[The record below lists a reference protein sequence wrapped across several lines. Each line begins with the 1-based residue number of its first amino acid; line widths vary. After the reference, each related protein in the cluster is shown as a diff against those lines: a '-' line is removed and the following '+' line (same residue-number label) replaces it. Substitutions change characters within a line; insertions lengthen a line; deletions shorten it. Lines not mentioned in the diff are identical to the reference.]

1 MKYKI
6 TEGTPFILAG
16 VAKYGNQG
24 SSSHQKENQHGSKNS
39 KITFDFDLPS
49 FTFDIDKEALKREA
63 LKAKEEAIKLKEAAL
78 RATDEFVNTYKQHY
92 DEQNKTT
99 PDSRSSNASS
109 PDDSAN
115 EVHSEKEETS
125 EKEVDSTSEEASQTD
140 SDGYTQTS
148 NEDSTDTQEKAKR
161 EDDEFTRYFNEFGKQ
176 MNAFGSAMGEYGKNI
191 GKSMESWS
199 KNFDKVFTKEWAEQ
213 MESSIKDIFNVEPKT
228 PHHRP
233 HPFGH
238 EFVKEF
244 NRHWTGSYS
253 TEDYSLWQ
261 LESLF
266 NELYSNNAELQQA
279 DLSPEAFYEVQ
290 CNDLGTTMHDDLLLV
305 GCQVKSAK
313 GLPYSVVV
321 QRLVP
326 EQWLIVK
333 LTQEEYNKDWM
344 KQVEKL
350 EILKD
355 YSLDSYFILRHFKSK
370 EKQQASSYKIY
381 IPLKEVR

>member
-6 TEGTPFILAG
+6 VEGTPFILAG

-24 SSSHQKENQHGSKNS
+24 TNTYQKGTHQRPKSS
-39 KITFDFDLPS
+39 KISFDFDLPS

-63 LKAKEEAIKLKEAAL
+63 LKAKEEALKFTEAAL

-92 DEQNKTT
+92 DSQNKTNSES
-99 PDSRSSNASS
+99 PESDS
-109 PDDSAN
+109 
-115 EVHSEKEETS
+115 SEKSDEYTEEKTVVQEET
-125 EKEVDSTSEEASQTD
+125 TEATD
-140 SDGYTQTS
+140 SDSEGFTEAS
-148 NEDSTDTQEKAKR
+148 NDESSSQKQQSQSDT
-161 EDDEFTRYFNEFGKQ
+161 DEFTRYFNEFGKQ

-213 MESSIKDIFNVEPKT
+213 MENSIKDIFTVEPKS

-233 HPFGH
+233 HPFGQ
-238 EFVKEF
+238 EFAKEF
-244 NRHWTGSYS
+244 NRHWTGSFS
-253 TEDYSLWQ
+253 TEDYALWQ
-261 LESLF
+261 LEALF
-266 NELYSNNAELQQA
+266 NELYGNNEALQQA
-279 DLSPEAFYEVQ
+279 DLSPESFYEVQ
-290 CNDLGTTMHDDLLLV
+290 CNDLGTSMHDELLMV

-326 EQWLIVK
+326 EQWLVLK
-333 LTQEEYNKDWM
+333 LTQEEFKKDWM
-344 KQVEKL
+344 HQVEKL
-350 EILKD
+350 DVLKD
-355 YSLDSYFILRHFKSK
+355 YSLDSYFVIRHFKSK
-370 EKQQASSYKIY
+370 EKQQDSSYKIY